1 MTNLI
6 KGLGVATLIA
16 AGSFGIAQA
25 GDMKMMMEG
34 AAACNT
40 SYSQCLSGS
49 DMSIASTPQA
59 GMDKIKMN
67 MMHSQECGA
76 ALRACYS
83 SLK

>member
-1 MTNLI
+1 MKNLI
-6 KGLGVATLIA
+6 KGLGVAALIA
-16 AGSFGIAQA
+16 AGSFSYAQA
-25 GDMKMMMEG
+25 DAKMMMEG

-40 SYSQCLSGS
+40 SYSQCLMSS
-49 DMSIASTPQA
+49 DMKIASTPQE

>member
-1 MTNLI
+1 MTKMI

-16 AGSFGIAQA
+16 AGSFGYAHA
-25 GDMKMMMEG
+25 DAKMMMEG
-34 AAACNT
+34 AAACNS

-59 GMDKIKMN
+59 GMEKIKMN
-67 MMHSQECGA
+67 MMHAQECGA

-83 SLK
+83 GLK